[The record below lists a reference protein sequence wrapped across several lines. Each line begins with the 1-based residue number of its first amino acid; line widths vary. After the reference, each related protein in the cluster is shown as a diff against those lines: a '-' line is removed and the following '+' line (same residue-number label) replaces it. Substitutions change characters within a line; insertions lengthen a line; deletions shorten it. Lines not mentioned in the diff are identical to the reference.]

1 MYAINNGVR
10 YSDINRIE
18 VRGVHE
24 VLLQGIDAELHGLI
38 DIFCE
43 DGFHLCT
50 EDTASYARVI
60 STGNALVLTDRPEP
74 TPQPEPD
81 PEPEYLEDEQGNKY
95 EQIISGG
102 TIKLKLVES
111 YDGTTNY

>member
-18 VRGVHE
+18 VHGVRE
-24 VLLQGIDAELHGLI
+24 VLLQNISDELHGSI
-38 DIFCE
+38 EIYCE

-50 EDTASYARVI
+50 EDTANYARVI

-81 PEPEYLEDEQGNKY
+81 PEPEYIEDEQGNKY

-102 TIKLKLVES
+102 SIKLKLVES